1 LQRLDCFAAIA
12 PRNDGEAIPITAN
25 LIQLQQADSGHA
37 HMNLSELCIRRPVMT
52 TLMTASIIAFGVF
65 GFRLLPVSALPKV
78 DFPTIQVTATLP
90 GASADTM
97 AASVAGPIERQ
108 LSTVAGISSMS
119 SSSSQGTT
127 SITIQFDLN
136 RSIDGAALDVQ
147 TALTIAQRRLPV
159 EMLIP
164 PSFRKVNPADFP
176 VLFVSLSSETLP
188 LSTVNEY
195 GDITIGQTLSQ
206 IPGVAQVL
214 IYGTQ
219 KFAIRVQAD
228 PEAAAARGLSL
239 EDIRAAVSR
248 ANSST
253 PVGTLNGPKQDIAI
267 QASGQLNKAIDYRQ
281 VVVAWRNGSP
291 VKLDEVARIYDS
303 VENDKIA
310 TWFNGTRSIV
320 LAIQKQPD
328 ANTVAVVDAVR
339 AKLPSLRA
347 QIPPSITMDVTLDR
361 SVSVRESVADVE
373 ETLLI
378 AVGLVIVV
386 IFLFLRSASATF
398 IPALAVPIS
407 VLGTCAVMY
416 ALDYS
421 INNMTLLALTLSV
434 GFVVDD
440 AIVMLENI
448 MRHIEEGMKPY
459 EAALKG
465 AREIGFTILSITFS
479 LIAVFIPV
487 LLMGGIVGRVFRE
500 FAVTI
505 SVAIIVSG
513 FVSLT
518 LTPMLCA
525 RVLKAHDPHH
535 KPNFVLRW
543 FEAAFDASLRGY
555 EWALDRVL
563 AYKSIMLVVTL
574 ATLGL
579 TVWLYMIVP
588 KGFFPQEDTGFLSG
602 TTEAAT
608 DTSFEA
614 MGARQKVLADILR
627 ADPAVEFVN
636 STVGS
641 GGPNPTA
648 NYGRLFIGLKPK
660 NERDAAQVVMAR
672 LRQKALQVP
681 GLQAFFQSIQNLNIG
696 GRPSKSQYQ
705 YTLQSGDTD
714 SLYRVAPEMRDR
726 IAKVQGLQD
735 VTTDLY
741 IKNPQLTVEID
752 REKAAV
758 YGVTADQIR
767 NQLFNAYGARQVGTI
782 YMPSNDYQIILE
794 VQPKFRVDP
803 TDLSKLYVKTTNN
816 QTIPLDAVARMV
828 PTVGPLQINHQ
839 GQQPAVTI
847 SFNLAP
853 GTSLGYAV
861 DQITRIEQDSNL
873 PATIATG
880 FSGTAQVFQDSLR
893 GQGVLILAAVFA
905 AFVILGILYESFI
918 HPITII
924 SGLPSAGIG
933 AILTLMLFKMEL
945 SVIAMIGI
953 VMLVGI
959 VKKNAIM
966 MVDFAIERRTVG
978 LSAEHAIREAALL
991 RFRPIMMTTFAAI
1004 FGTLPIALG
1013 AGAGA
1018 ELRQPLG
1025 VAVVGGLLVSQ
1036 LLTLFITPVIYIYL
1050 DRIDR
1055 RLKRRLDPTLQDT
1068 PDVEP
1073 PRVAAAE

>member
-1 LQRLDCFAAIA
+1 M
-12 PRNDGEAIPITAN
+12 T
-25 LIQLQQADSGHA
+25 
-37 HMNLSELCIRRPVMT
+37 LSELCIRRPVMT
-52 TLMTASIIAFGVF
+52 TLITASIIAFGIF

-78 DFPTIQVTATLP
+78 DFPTIAVTATLP
-90 GASADTM
+90 GASPDTM
-97 AASVAGPIERQ
+97 AASVAGIIERQ
-108 LSTVAGISSMS
+108 LSTISGISSMS
-119 SSSSQGTT
+119 SSSSQGT
-127 SITIQFDLN
+127 SVITIQFDLN
-136 RSIDGAALDVQ
+136 RNIDAAALDVQ
-147 TALTIAQRRLPV
+147 TALTIAQRRLPI
-159 EMLIP
+159 EMTTP

-176 VLFVSLSSETLP
+176 VLFVSLSSATLA
-188 LSTVNEY
+188 LSAVNEY
-195 GDITIGQTLSQ
+195 GDITIGQALSQ
-206 IPGVAQVL
+206 IPGVAQVS
-214 IYGTQ
+214 IFGAQ

-239 EDIRAAVSR
+239 EDIRTAVAR

-253 PVGTLNGPKQDIAI
+253 PVGTLNGPKQDISL
-267 QASGQLNKAIDYRQ
+267 QASGQMINASDYRHI
-281 VVVAWRNGSP
+281 VVAWRNGSP

-310 TWFNGTRSIV
+310 TWLNDTRAVV

-328 ANTVAVVDAVR
+328 ANTVAVVDGVR
-339 AKLPSLRA
+339 AKLPALRA
-347 QIPPSITMDVTLDR
+347 QIPPSVSMDVMMDR
-361 SVSVRESVADVE
+361 SVSVRQAVADVE

-378 AVGLVIVV
+378 AVVLVILV

-407 VLGTCAVMY
+407 LFGTCAVMY
-416 ALDYS
+416 MLDFS

-448 MRHIEEGMKPY
+448 VRHIEHGMRPFD
-459 EAALKG
+459 AALKG
-465 AREIGFTILSITFS
+465 AREIGFTIISITFS

-505 SVAIIVSG
+505 AVAIVVSG

-525 RVLKAHDPHH
+525 RVLKAHDPG
-535 KPNFVLRW
+535 KKENIVLRL
-543 FEAAFDASLRGY
+543 FEQMFNGWLRGY
-555 EWALDRVL
+555 EWALDHVL
-563 AYKSIMLVVTL
+563 AHKFLMLLVTF
-574 ATLGL
+574 ATLGGTIYL
-579 TVWLYMIVP
+579 YTVVP
-588 KGFFPQEDTGFLSG
+588 KGFFPQEDTGFLTG
-602 TTEAAT
+602 VTEAAT

-614 MGARQKVLADILR
+614 MKVRQQALTQILKT
-627 ADPAVEFVN
+627 DPAVDYIN

-648 NYGRLFIGLKPK
+648 NYGRLFIALKPA
-660 NERDAAQVVMAR
+660 NEREPAAVVMAR
-672 LRQKALQVP
+672 LRQKATAVP

-705 YTLQSGDTD
+705 YVLQSGDTEA
-714 SLYRVAPEMRDR
+714 LYRLAPEMRDR
-726 IAKVQGLQD
+726 IAKVPGLLD

-741 IKNPQLTVEID
+741 IKNPQMTVEID

-758 YGVTADQIR
+758 YGITVDQVR
-767 NQLFNAYGARQVGTI
+767 NQLYNAYGSRQIGTI

-794 VQPKFRVDP
+794 AQPQFRVDP
-803 TDLSKLYVKTTNN
+803 SDISKLYMKTAAN
-816 QTIPLDAVARMV
+816 QTIPMDAVAKLV

-853 GTSLGYAV
+853 GNSLGYAV
-861 DQITRIEQDSNL
+861 DQITAIEQASNL

-933 AILTLMLFKMEL
+933 AILTLMLFNMEL

-966 MVDFAIERRTVG
+966 MVDFALERRRVG

-1025 VAVVGGLLVSQ
+1025 VAVVGGLCVSQ

-1050 DRIDR
+1050 DKIDR
-1055 RLKRRLDPTLQDT
+1055 RLKRRLEPQL
-1068 PDVEP
+1068 DVIDDLDR
-1073 PRVAAAE
+1073 PRAAAAA

>member
-1 LQRLDCFAAIA
+1 M
-12 PRNDGEAIPITAN
+12 T
-25 LIQLQQADSGHA
+25 
-37 HMNLSELCIRRPVMT
+37 LSELCIRRPVMT
-52 TLMTASIIAFGVF
+52 TLITATIIAFGVF

-78 DFPTIQVTATLP
+78 DFPTIAVTATLP

-97 AASVAGPIERQ
+97 AASVAGVIERQ
-108 LSTVAGISSMS
+108 LSTIAGISSMTS
-119 SSSSQGTT
+119 NSWQGT
-127 SITIQFDLN
+127 SVITIQFDLN
-136 RSIDGAALDVQ
+136 RNIDAAALDVQ
-147 TALTIAQRRLPV
+147 TALTIAQRRLPI
-159 EMLIP
+159 EMRIP

-176 VLFVSLSSETLP
+176 VLFIVLGSPTLP

-195 GDITIGQTLSQ
+195 ADITIGQALSQ
-206 IPGVAQVL
+206 LPGVAQVSV
-214 IYGTQ
+214 YGAQ

-228 PEAAAARGLSL
+228 PEAAAARGLSM
-239 EDIRAAVSR
+239 EDIRNAVTS

-253 PVGTLNGPKQDIAI
+253 PVGTLNGPKQDVAL
-267 QASGQLNKAIDYRQ
+267 QASGQMDKAADYSKI
-281 VVVAWRNGSP
+281 VVKWINGSP
-291 VKLDEVARIYDS
+291 VKLDEVAHIYDS

-310 TWFNGTRSIV
+310 SWLNGNRSIV
-320 LAIQKQPD
+320 LGIQKQPD
-328 ANTVAVVDAVR
+328 ANTVAVVDSIL
-339 AKLPSLRA
+339 AKLPVLRA
-347 QIPPSITMDVTLDR
+347 AIPQSVSIDVLMDR
-361 SVSVRESVADVE
+361 SISIRQAVADVQ

-378 AVGLVIVV
+378 AVGLVILV
-386 IFLFLRSASATF
+386 IFMFLRSASATF

-407 VLGTCAVMY
+407 LVGTCAVMY

-448 MRHIEEGMKPY
+448 VRHIERGMRPF

-465 AREIGFTILSITFS
+465 AREIGFTIISITFS

-505 SVAIIVSG
+505 SVAIVVSG

-525 RVLKAHDPHH
+525 RVLKAHDGT
-535 KPNFVLRW
+535 KRPNIVLRA
-543 FEAAFDASLRGY
+543 FERMFDSWLRAY
-555 EWALDRVL
+555 EWTLDRVL
-563 AYKSIMLVVTL
+563 ARKFLMLLVTF
-574 ATLGL
+574 ATLGG
-579 TVWLYMIVP
+579 TVYLYMIVP
-588 KGFFPQEDTGFLSG
+588 KGFFPQEDTGFLIG
-602 TTEAAT
+602 VTEAAT

-614 MGARQKVLADILR
+614 MKERQLALVDILKS
-627 ADPAVEFVN
+627 DPAIDYIN
-636 STVGS
+636 STVGA
-641 GGPNPTA
+641 GGPNTTA
-648 NYGRLFIGLKPK
+648 NYGRLFVALKPK
-660 NERDAAQVVMAR
+660 KERDSLNVIIGR
-672 LRQKALQVP
+672 LRAKARQVP
-681 GLQAFFQSIQNLNIG
+681 GLQAFFQPIQNLNIG
-696 GRPSKSQYQ
+696 GRISKSQYQ
-705 YTLQSGDTD
+705 YVMQSGDTEA
-714 SLYRVAPEMRDR
+714 LYRTAPEMRDR
-726 IAKVQGLQD
+726 IEKLPGLLD

-741 IKNPQLTVEID
+741 IKNPQMTVDID
-752 REKAAV
+752 REKAAI
-758 YGVTADQIR
+758 YGVTVEQVR
-767 NQLFNAYGARQVGTI
+767 NQLYNAFGTRQIGTI

-794 VQPKFRVDP
+794 AEPRFKVDP
-803 TDLSKLYVKTTNN
+803 SDLSKLYMKTASG
-816 QTIPLDAVARMV
+816 QTIPLDAVARLV
-828 PTVGPLQINHQ
+828 PSVGPLQISHQ

-853 GTSLGYAV
+853 GVSLGYAV
-861 DQITRIEQDSNL
+861 DKITQLEQAANL
-873 PATIATG
+873 PVTIATG

-893 GQGVLILAAVFA
+893 GQGVFILAAVFA

-933 AILTLMLFKMEL
+933 AILTLMLFKMEM

-953 VMLVGI
+953 VMLFGI

-966 MVDFAIERRTVG
+966 MVDFALERRRVG

-1004 FGTLPIALG
+1004 FGTLPIAIG

-1025 VAVVGGLLVSQ
+1025 VAVVGGLCLSQ
-1036 LLTLFITPVIYIYL
+1036 LLTLYITPVVYIYL

-1055 RLKRRLDPTLQDT
+1055 RLNRRLQPKEEDT
-1068 PDVEP
+1068 GDAEP
-1073 PRVAAAE
+1073 PRVVAAE